1 MTSAVIGSTP
11 FNQQRGETMRRRYR
25 ARLHFA
31 LACAAGLMAAAGGLH
46 AQPKDVEIA
55 IIDGL
60 TGPFSA
66 NGSRVIKGAEM
77 AAEEINAA
85 GGIKSLGG
93 ARIKLIIAD
102 AGARPDD
109 ASNAAQRV
117 IASNPDIVGGAG
129 AYISSQQLAITE
141 IAERAGIPWLVQGSA
156 DQLTGRGFKY
166 VFATNMPSGQATAAV
181 LPLMEEFAKLSVGTG
196 LKDVAILAVNTPG
209 TIAVADGVEA
219 ALKAKGINVVA
230 KEVFAIQLADGS
242 VIAQRVRRARP
253 GFIFFSTAIAPDTK
267 TILSSLAQVG
277 ISPKNIPFFI
287 YGGGAFDPEMLNL
300 MSKEGLE
307 GTAVFT
313 NIWPTK
319 KSGDLE
325 ARWKQRANLPWMTFD
340 PAFGY
345 GHVHVL
351 KEALERAGS
360 TDRSKVADA
369 LRSMKIESGPAVA
382 ALNGPVSF
390 DTKGA
395 RVDPPSLLLQWQ
407 NGAPIVVFPTDVA
420 VAPPL
425 KTAP

>member
-1 MTSAVIGSTP
+1 MFKTTV
-11 FNQQRGETMRRRYR
+11 Q
-25 ARLHFA
+25 LA
-31 LACAAGLMAAAGGLH
+31 LACVAGLTVAAGAG
-46 AQPKDVEIA
+46 AQAPKEVEIA

-60 TGPFSA
+60 TGPYSA

-93 ARIKLIIAD
+93 AKIKLVIAD

-117 IASNPDIVGGAG
+117 IASNPNIVGGAG

-141 IAERAGIPWLVQGSA
+141 ITERAGIPWLVQGSA
-156 DQLTGRGFKY
+156 DQLTARGFKY
-166 VFATNMPSGQATAAV
+166 VFGTNMPSGQATAAV
-181 LPLMEEFAKLSVGTG
+181 VPLMDQLAKLSSGAPM
-196 LKDVAILAVNTPG
+196 KDVAILAVNTPG

-230 KEVFAIQLADGS
+230 KEVFAIQLADGA

-253 GFIFFSTAIAPDTK
+253 GFIFFSTALAPDTK
-267 TILSSLAQVG
+267 TILTSLAQVG
-277 ISPKNIPFFI
+277 ITPKNTPFFI

-300 MSKEGLE
+300 MPKEGLE

-313 NIWPTK
+313 NVWPTK

-325 ARWKQRANLPWMTFD
+325 ARWKQKTGLPWMTFD

-345 GHVHVL
+345 GHVYVL
-351 KEALERAGS
+351 KEAMERAGS
-360 TDRSKVADA
+360 TDRAKIAEA
-369 LRSMKIESGPAVA
+369 LHSMKLESGPAVA
-382 ALNGPVSF
+382 ALNGTVQF
-390 DTKGA
+390 DAKGA
-395 RVDPPSLLLQWQ
+395 RVNPPSLLLQWQ
-407 NGAPIVVFPTDVA
+407 NGVPVVVYPTDVA
-420 VAPPL
+420 VAAPL
-425 KTAP
+425 KATP

>member
-1 MTSAVIGSTP
+1 
-11 FNQQRGETMRRRYR
+11 MRRTLKTPLKL
-25 ARLHFA
+25 AFA
-31 LACAAGLMAAAGGLH
+31 CLAGLTVAAGGLQ
-46 AQPKDVEIA
+46 AQPKEVEIA

-60 TGPFSA
+60 TGPYSA

-93 ARIKLIIAD
+93 AKIKLVIAD

-117 IASNPDIVGGAG
+117 IASNPNIVGGAG

-141 IAERAGIPWLVQGSA
+141 ITERAGIPWLVQGSA

-166 VFATNMPSGQATAAV
+166 VFGTNMPSGQATAAV
-181 LPLMEEFAKLSVGTG
+181 VPMMEQLARLSSGAP

-209 TIAVADGVEA
+209 TIATADGVEA

-242 VIAQRVRRARP
+242 VIAQRLRRPRP

-267 TILSSLAQVG
+267 TILTALAQVG
-277 ISPKNIPFFI
+277 ITPKNTPFFI

-300 MSKEGLE
+300 MPKEGLA

-313 NIWPTK
+313 NVWPTK

-325 ARWKQRANLPWMTFD
+325 ARWKQRSNLPWMTFD

-345 GHVHVL
+345 GHVYVL

-360 TDRSKVADA
+360 TDRNKIAEV
-369 LRSMKIESGPAVA
+369 LHSMKIESGPAVA
-382 ALNGPVSF
+382 ALNGTVQF
-390 DTKGA
+390 DAKGT
-395 RVDPPSLLLQWQ
+395 RVNPPAVLLQWQ
-407 NGAPIVVFPTDVA
+407 NGVPVVVYPPDVA
-420 VAPPL
+420 IAAPL
-425 KTAP
+425 KATT

>member
-1 MTSAVIGSTP
+1 V
-11 FNQQRGETMRRRYR
+11 RRTFTTTVQ
-25 ARLHFA
+25 FA
-31 LACAAGLMAAAGGLH
+31 IACCAGLLVAAADLR
-46 AQPKDVEIA
+46 AQPKEVEIA

-60 TGPFSA
+60 TGPYSA
-66 NGSRVIKGAEM
+66 NGGRVIKGAEL

-85 GGIKSLGG
+85 GGVKSLGG
-93 ARIKLIIAD
+93 AKIKLVIAD

-109 ASNAAQRV
+109 AANAAQRV
-117 IASNPDIVGGAG
+117 IASNPNIVGGAG

-141 IAERAGIPWLVQGSA
+141 ITERAGIPWLVQGSA

-166 VFATNMPSGQATAAV
+166 VFATNMPSGQATTAV
-181 LPLMEEFAKLSVGTG
+181 VPLMEQFAKLSAGAM
-196 LKDVAILAVNTPG
+196 KDVAILAVNTPG
-209 TIAVADGVEA
+209 TIATADGVEA
-219 ALKAKGINVVA
+219 ALKAKGVNVVA

-267 TILSSLAQVG
+267 TILTSLAQVG
-277 ISPKNIPFFI
+277 ITPKNTPFFI

-325 ARWKQRANLPWMTFD
+325 ARWKQRTNLPWMTFD

-345 GHVHVL
+345 GHVYVL

-360 TDRSKVADA
+360 TDRSKIADA
-369 LRSMKIESGPAVA
+369 LHSMKIESGPAVA
-382 ALNGPVSF
+382 ALNGHVSF
-390 DTKGA
+390 DAKGM
-395 RVDPPSLLLQWQ
+395 RVNPPALLLQWQ
-407 NGAPIVVFPTDVA
+407 NGMPVVVYPTDVA
-420 VAPPL
+420 IAAPL
-425 KTAP
+425 KSIP

>member
-1 MTSAVIGSTP
+1 MKRMLKTP
-11 FNQQRGETMRRRYR
+11 LQ
-25 ARLHFA
+25 
-31 LACAAGLMAAAGGLH
+31 LAFGCLAGLMVAAGPLQ
-46 AQPKDVEIA
+46 AQPKEVEIA

-60 TGPFSA
+60 TGPYSA

-93 ARIKLIIAD
+93 AKIKLVIAD

-117 IASNPDIVGGAG
+117 IASNPNIVGGAG

-141 IAERAGIPWLVQGSA
+141 ITERAGIPWLVQGSA

-166 VFATNMPSGQATAAV
+166 VFATNMPSGQAATAV
-181 LPLMEEFAKLSVGTG
+181 VPMMEQLAKLSSGANM
-196 LKDVAILAVNTPG
+196 KDVAILAVNTPG
-209 TIAVADGVEA
+209 TIATADGVEA

-242 VIAQRVRRARP
+242 VIAQRLRRTRP

-267 TILSSLAQVG
+267 TILTSLAQVG
-277 ISPKNIPFFI
+277 ITPKNTPFFI

-300 MSKEGLE
+300 MPKEGLE

-313 NIWPTK
+313 NVWPTK

-325 ARWKQRANLPWMTFD
+325 ARWKQRTSLPWMTFD

-345 GHVHVL
+345 GHVYVL

-360 TDRSKVADA
+360 TDRKKIADA
-369 LRSMKIESGPAVA
+369 LHSMKIESGQAVA
-382 ALNGPVSF
+382 ALNGPVQF
-390 DTKGA
+390 DAKGM
-395 RVDPPSLLLQWQ
+395 RVNPPAVLLQWQ
-407 NGAPIVVFPTDVA
+407 NGVPVVVYPADVA
-420 VAPPL
+420 IAAPL
-425 KTAP
+425 KATP

>member
-1 MTSAVIGSTP
+1 M
-11 FNQQRGETMRRRYR
+11 Q
-25 ARLHFA
+25 FA
-31 LACAAGLMAAAGGLH
+31 LACVAGLTVVAGELQ
-46 AQPKDVEIA
+46 AQQPKEVEIA

-60 TGPFSA
+60 TGPYAA

-93 ARIKLIIAD
+93 AKIKLIIAD

-117 IASNPDIVGGAG
+117 IASNPNIVAGAG

-141 IAERAGIPWLVQGSA
+141 ITERAGIPWLVQGSA

-166 VFATNMPSGQATAAV
+166 VFGTNMPSGVATAAV
-181 LPLMEEFAKLSVGTG
+181 MPLMEEFAKLSTG
-196 LKDVAILAVNTPG
+196 ANLKDVAILAVNTPG
-209 TIAVADGVEA
+209 TIATADGVEA

-253 GFIFFSTAIAPDTK
+253 GFIFFATAIAPDTK
-267 TILSSLAQVG
+267 TILTSLAQVG
-277 ISPKNIPFFI
+277 ITPKNTPLFI

-300 MSKEGLE
+300 MTKEGLE
-307 GTAVFT
+307 GTTVFA
-313 NIWPTK
+313 NVWPTK

-325 ARWKQRANLPWMTFD
+325 ARWKKRADLPWMTFD

-345 GHVHVL
+345 GHVYVL
-351 KEALERAGS
+351 KEAIERAGS
-360 TDRSKVADA
+360 VDRNKIADA
-369 LRSMKIESGPAVA
+369 LHSIKIESGPAVA

-390 DTKGA
+390 DAKGA
-395 RVDPPSLLLQWQ
+395 RVNPPVLLLQWQ
-407 NGAPIVVFPTDVA
+407 NGVPLVVYPPDVA
-420 VAPPL
+420 ISAPL
-425 KTAP
+425 KATQ

>member
-1 MTSAVIGSTP
+1 
-11 FNQQRGETMRRRYR
+11 MRRSYTTTR
-25 ARLHFA
+25 HFA
-31 LACAAGLMAAAGGLH
+31 FALFAGLAAATVGLH
-46 AQPKDVEIA
+46 AQQKDVEISV
-55 IIDGL
+55 IDAV
-60 TGPFSA
+60 TGPYSA

-93 ARIKLIIAD
+93 AKIKLVIAD
-102 AGARPDD
+102 AGARPDE

-117 IASNPDIVGGAG
+117 IASNPNIVGGAG

-141 IAERAGIPWLVQGSA
+141 ITERAGIPWLVQGSA

-166 VFATNMPSGQATAAV
+166 VFGTNMPSGQATAAV
-181 LPLMEEFAKLSVGTG
+181 VPLLEQWAKLSSGADM
-196 LKDVAILAVNTPG
+196 KDVAILAVNTPG
-209 TIAVADGVEA
+209 TIAVADGVEE

-230 KEVFAIQLADGS
+230 KEVFAIQLADGT
-242 VIAQRVRRARP
+242 VVAQRVRRARP

-267 TILSSLAQVG
+267 TILTSLAQVG
-277 ISPKNIPFFI
+277 IAPKNMPFFI

-300 MSKEGLE
+300 MPKEGLE

-313 NIWPTK
+313 NVWPTK

-325 ARWKQRANLPWMTFD
+325 ARWKQRTNLPWMTFD

-345 GHVHVL
+345 GHVYVL

-360 TDRSKVADA
+360 TDRSKIADA
-369 LRSMKIESGPAVA
+369 LHSMKIDSGPAVA

-390 DTKGA
+390 DAKGA
-395 RVDPPSLLLQWQ
+395 RVNPPALLLQWQ
-407 NGAPIVVFPTDVA
+407 NGVPVVVYPQDVA
-420 VAPPL
+420 ITAPL
-425 KTAP
+425 KATP